1 MHIVRPLLAAA
12 TLAAAL
18 PAFAVQP
25 VTTTLTFDEAGVDS
39 AYFAQSVG
47 SFYESAG
54 VVFDD
59 AAFALRN
66 DGLGGGL
73 NGEYFT
79 HAPSSVGVLA
89 FDGSAATTVINAAA
103 GKGFVQEI
111 SFYYSA
117 TTDALPAVWVYSG
130 ANGTGTRLARLGVFE
145 NISDSGCTDSAYC
158 HWQKASISFSG
169 EAKSIVF
176 ATLDGQIAYDNITI
190 SAVPEPTS
198 LALMFAG
205 LGAVG
210 LLARRRA

>member
-1 MHIVRPLLAAA
+1 MRIVRPLIAAA
-12 TLAAAL
+12 ALAAAL
-18 PAFAVQP
+18 PALANP
-25 VTTTLTFDEAGVDS
+25 AITTTLTFDEDGVDS
-39 AYFAQSVG
+39 AYFVQSVG
-47 SFYESAG
+47 SFYEGAG
-54 VVFDD
+54 VVFDS
-59 AAFALRN
+59 AAYALRN
-66 DGLGGGL
+66 DGLGGGV

-79 HAPSSVGVLA
+79 NAPSATGVLA

-117 TTDALPAVWVYSG
+117 SADALPAVWVYSG
-130 ANGTGTRLARLGVFE
+130 ADGTGTRLARLGVFE
-145 NISDSGCTDSAYC
+145 NISDSGCSDSAYC

-169 EAKSIVF
+169 TAQSIVF

-205 LGAVG
+205 LAAVG
-210 LLARRRA
+210 LLARRRG